1 MLENEENNEEE
12 EEEEPTEDFT
22 DLDDVVDDVQDLDIG
37 ADDDSL
43 DYDDFSSE
51 DIDGEKEAVL
61 MSKQWYK
68 RIEIDMWMTKAHMAT
83 MGIRQQD
90 QYRAQSRQYTANMEV
105 KGDITFYAY
114 SPEDLSKPYKERKRP
129 VKVLDYK
136 EIVGYN
142 KGFWDHADKKSSI
155 YKQAEK
161 SAEDYDPAEYAK
173 LLRRLVIKTFSELK
187 RDKKK
192 KGHAGR
198 WRGTMEESVVL
209 GTNAM
214 FGENRGKPRP
224 YFFLNLPGYNYRLAL
239 WRTNTIIGDRFMF
252 TVPHPKTG
260 ELTTFRIKGRRFTP
274 GKDFKVYNAET
285 GEKVAEIDDRK
296 LNIGG
301 RITIRFRGEPE
312 FEDLNRSTVFR
323 RTLILFGVLIK
334 YLTPIN
340 RKYKRLY
347 KGLKKK
353 KKYLKAL
360 NKAKKT
366 QDIAKVDEVKLK
378 YKDIQRECKMLKAIE
393 VTNSELTLHFNPRR
407 IRT

>member
-12 EEEEPTEDFT
+12 EEEEPAEDFT
-22 DLDDVVDDVQDLDIG
+22 DLDSVVDDVQDLEIG

-43 DYDDFSSE
+43 DYDDFSAE

-68 RIEIDMWMTKAHMAT
+68 RIEIDMWMTRVHMAT

-105 KGDITFYAY
+105 KGDIAFYAY
-114 SPEDLSKPYKERKRP
+114 SPEDLNKPFKERKRP

-142 KGFWDHADKKSSI
+142 RGFWDETDKKSPL
-155 YKQAEK
+155 YKQAEQ
-161 SAEDYDPAEYAK
+161 SAEDYDPTEYAK
-173 LLRRLVIKTFSELK
+173 LLKRLVIKTFSELK

-198 WRGTMEESVVL
+198 WRGTLEESVVL
-209 GTNAM
+209 STNAM

-224 YFFLNLPGYNYRLAL
+224 YFYLNLPGYNYRLLL
-239 WRTNTIIGDRFMF
+239 WRTHTFIGDRYMF
-252 TVPHPKTG
+252 TVPHPTTG

-285 GEKVAEIDDRK
+285 REKVAEIDDRM

-312 FEDLNRSTVFR
+312 FEELNRSTVFR

-340 RKYKRLY
+340 KKYKMLY
-347 KGLKKK
+347 KGLKRKQ
-353 KKYLKAL
+353 KYLKAL
-360 NKAKKT
+360 NKAKKK
-366 QDIAKVDEVKLK
+366 QDVAKVDEVKLK
-378 YKDIQRECKMLKAIE
+378 YKDIQRQCKMLKAIE
-393 VTNSELTLHFNPRR
+393 VTNTELTLHFNPRR

>member
-1 MLENEENNEEE
+1 MLEENNEEE
-12 EEEEPTEDFT
+12 EEEPVEDFT
-22 DLDDVVDDVQDLDIG
+22 DLDAVVDEVQDLEIG
-37 ADDDSL
+37 VDDDSL
-43 DYDDFSSE
+43 DYDDFSAE

-68 RIEIDMWMTKAHMAT
+68 RIEVDMWMTKAHMAT

-114 SPEDLSKPYKERKRP
+114 SPEDLNKPFKERKRP

-142 KGFWDHADKKSSI
+142 KGFWDYDDKKSSI
-155 YKQAEK
+155 YRQAEK

-209 GTNAM
+209 GINAM

-239 WRTNTIIGDRFMF
+239 WRTNTIIGDRYVF

-274 GKDFKVYNAET
+274 GKDFKVFNAET

-301 RITIRFRGEPE
+301 RMTIRFRGEE
-312 FEDLNRSTVFR
+312 QFEDLNRSTVFR
-323 RTLILFGVLIK
+323 RTLIMFAIMVKFLR
-334 YLTPIN
+334 PIN
-340 RKYKRLY
+340 RKYRRLY
-347 KGLKKK
+347 RGLKKK

-360 NKAKKT
+360 NRAKKT
-366 QDIAKVDEVKLK
+366 QDTAKVDAVKLK
-378 YKDIQRECKMLKAIE
+378 YQDVQRECKMLKAIE

>member
-12 EEEEPTEDFT
+12 EEDFT

-114 SPEDLSKPYKERKRP
+114 SPEDLNKPFEERKRP

-161 SAEDYDPAEYAK
+161 SAEDYDPGEYSK

-224 YFFLNLPGYNYRLAL
+224 YFYLNLPGYNYRLL
-239 WRTNTIIGDRFMF
+239 IWRSHTIIGDRYMF

-260 ELTTFRIKGRRFTP
+260 ELTTYRIKGRRFTP

-334 YLTPIN
+334 YLNPIN
-340 RKYKRLY
+340 KKYKSLY

-353 KKYLKAL
+353 RKYLKAL

-366 QDIAKVDEVKLK
+366 KDIAKVDAVKLK
-378 YKDIQRECKMLKAIE
+378 YKDVQRKCDMLKAIE